1 MKAGAVDGHESWD
14 LHGGFSKH
22 VGVRNES
29 NVEFGLLLLSAWR
42 AA

>member
-1 MKAGAVDGHESWD
+1 MEAGAVDGHESGD
-14 LHGGFSKH
+14 LHGGLSES

-29 NVEFGLLLLSAWR
+29 DVEFRLLLSSVWR